1 MNLPS
6 IYPCLLTISESR
18 KLFPYIVRFRG
29 NSMHSSKSVP
39 PEKAVNGPGAKA
51 EPATS
56 PPRAQW

>member
-29 NSMHSSKSVP
+29 NSLHSSKSVP

-51 EPATS
+51 
-56 PPRAQW
+56 RAQW